1 MRTISLMILLLI
13 GTGCSNGQIEN
24 KNMSEGIELVTPIE
38 IQPKWENGSNQ
49 DLMKLIQ
56 SKIKY
61 PSEECIEGTTVLQ
74 FKIDTIGNVIEPK
87 IMRSISLNIDKQLT
101 SEIVNYKF
109 EPGSIMNRKSEFSM
123 NFPFRIKLE

>member
-1 MRTISLMILLLI
+1 MRTISLMILLLV

-24 KNMSEGIELVTPIE
+24 KNMSEGIELVTSIE
-38 IQPKWENGSNQ
+38 IQPKWKNGSNQ

-74 FKIDTIGNVIEPK
+74 FKIDTIGNVFEPK

-109 EPGSIMNRKSEFSM
+109 EPGSIMNRKSEFLM

>member
-49 DLMKLIQ
+49 DLMKL
-56 SKIKY
+56 
-61 PSEECIEGTTVLQ
+61 
-74 FKIDTIGNVIEPK
+74 
-87 IMRSISLNIDKQLT
+87 
-101 SEIVNYKF
+101 
-109 EPGSIMNRKSEFSM
+109 
-123 NFPFRIKLE
+123 